1 MKSNNI
7 GVLILTKN
15 EEIHLQRCINSIK
28 NISSN
33 IYIVDSY
40 SKDKTLVIAKK
51 NRAKIFKKRFF
62 YQAET
67 KIWALKNIKFE
78 EKYILL
84 IDADEYLDKKTQ
96 IFIKKNFNKIK
107 NYNGIYIKRNLIYKN
122 RNIRFGGTFP
132 QKQLRL
138 WKNGHARCEDKI
150 MDESIIVDQKLKFM
164 PQIQIYDHSL
174 KKNNFFFEKHLQ
186 YAKRE
191 AVHQI
196 FFIENNA
203 NTTRSHLKFYFYKYF
218 QLYFIRV
225 VILFFFKNILLLGIL
240 DGLKGIEYSFK
251 RDLIY
256 RLMVDFFICKFKL
269 INLKK
274 LTKKKLIEKI
284 I

>member
-1 MKSNNI
+1 MKPNNI
-7 GVLILTKN
+7 GVLIITKD
-15 EEIHLQRCINSIK
+15 EEIHLQRCIDSIK
-28 NISSN
+28 DISSN

-40 SKDKTLVIAKK
+40 SKDKTLIIANK
-51 NRAKIFKKRFF
+51 NRSRIFKKKFF

-67 KIWALKNIKFE
+67 KIWALKNVKFK

-84 IDADEYLDKKTQ
+84 IDADEYLDKKSA

-107 NYNGIYIKRNLIYKN
+107 NYNGIYIQRNLIYKN
-122 RNIRFGGTFP
+122 HIIKFGGTFP

-138 WKNGHARCEDKI
+138 WKNGHAQCEDKI
-150 MDESIIVDQKLKFM
+150 MDENIIVEQKLKFM
-164 PQIQIYDHSL
+164 TQIQIYDHSL
-174 KKNNFFFEKHLQ
+174 KNDNFFFKKHAQ

-191 AVHQI
+191 AIHQI
-196 FFIENNA
+196 FFMENNA
-203 NTTRSHLKFYFYKYF
+203 KTIRSHLKFYFYKYF

-256 RLMVDFFICKFKL
+256 RLVVDFFICKFKL

>member
-7 GVLILTKN
+7 GVLIFTKD

-28 NISSN
+28 SISST

-40 SKDKTLVIAKK
+40 SKDKTLIIAKK
-51 NRAKIFKKRFF
+51 NNAKIFKKSFF
-62 YQAET
+62 YLADS
-67 KIWALKNIKFE
+67 KIWALKNIKFK

-84 IDADEYLDKKTQ
+84 IDADEYLDKSSL
-96 IFIKKNFNKIK
+96 IFIKNKIDYIK
-107 NYNGIYIKRNLIYKN
+107 KFNGIYVERNLIFKK
-122 RNIRFGGTFP
+122 RQIRFGGTYP

-138 WKNGHARCEDKI
+138 WKNGKAKCNDSI
-150 MDESIIVDQKLKFM
+150 MDERMIVKNKCTYIKEIRIFDNN
-164 PQIQIYDHSL
+164 L
-174 KKNNFFFEKHLQ
+174 KKENFFLKKHIQ

-191 AVHQI
+191 ALDQL
-196 FFIENNA
+196 FFQNIKKL
-203 NTTRSHLKFYFYKYF
+203 TIRVQLKSFFYQYF
-218 QLYFIRV
+218 QLYFIRA

>member
-7 GVLILTKN
+7 GVLIFTKD

-28 NISSN
+28 SISST

-40 SKDKTLVIAKK
+40 SKDKTLIIAKK
-51 NRAKIFKKRFF
+51 NNAKIFKKKFF
-62 YQAET
+62 YLADS
-67 KIWALKNIKFE
+67 KIWALKKIKFK

-84 IDADEYLDKKTQ
+84 IDADEYLDKSSL
-96 IFIKKNFNKIK
+96 IFIKNKIDYIK
-107 NYNGIYIKRNLIYKN
+107 KFNGIYVERNLIFKKLQ
-122 RNIRFGGTFP
+122 IRFGGTYP

-138 WKNGHARCEDKI
+138 WKNGKAKCNDSI
-150 MDESIIVDQKLKFM
+150 MDERMVVKNKCTYIEEIRIFDNN
-164 PQIQIYDHSL
+164 L
-174 KKNNFFFEKHLQ
+174 KKENFFLKKHIQ

-191 AVHQI
+191 ALDQI
-196 FFIENNA
+196 FFQNIKKL
-203 NTTRSHLKFYFYKYF
+203 TIRVHIKSFFYQYF
-218 QLYFIRV
+218 QLYFIRA